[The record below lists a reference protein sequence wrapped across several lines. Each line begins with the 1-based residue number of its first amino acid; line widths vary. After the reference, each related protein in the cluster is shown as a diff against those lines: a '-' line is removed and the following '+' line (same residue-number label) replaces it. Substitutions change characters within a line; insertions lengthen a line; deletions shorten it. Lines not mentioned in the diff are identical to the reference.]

1 MSIAIT
7 NTLRVKGEV
16 IPGNRGEWEEHY
28 PFKTF
33 TTFMSDEPP
42 RSPPVLKR
50 SDTEGYYCRKRL
62 AVPMILDIE
71 SSEKISLEEA
81 LKKKIRYFLERK
93 EQIIHKGISYVSQ
106 DDSFVIESLLDAYEF
121 IVKDR
126 EEK

>member
-1 MSIAIT
+1 MSIEIT

-16 IPGNRGEWEEHY
+16 IPRNRGEWEEHY

-50 SDTEGYYCRKRL
+50 TDTEGYYCRKRCS
-62 AVPMILDIE
+62 VPMILEIE

-81 LKKKIRYFLERK
+81 LQKKIFYFLERK
-93 EQIIHKGISYVSQ
+93 EQIIHKGVSYVSQ
-106 DDSFVIESLLDAYEF
+106 DDSSIIESLLDAYEF
-121 IVKDR
+121 LVKKR
-126 EEK
+126 E